1 MSVFRICTA
10 LVAAASLSACAT
22 ITRGSKQKFAVTSE
36 PSGADVKMTNGLS
49 CTTPCKLKID
59 RKSDFV
65 VHVTK
70 EGYTPAEVRVQG
82 KVKGG
87 GVAAGLGNVLLGGV
101 VGLGVDASTGAN
113 LNLTPNPVAFKLV
126 ATTPP
131 VAVPAPDAAATVA
144 PDAPAVPSVGAP
156 ATTAPSAPMPAMAPS
171 QPSPAPAP
179 VVAAPASTTTSN

>member
-1 MSVFRICTA
+1 MSVFRTCTA
-10 LVAAASLSACAT
+10 LVAAASLCACAT

-65 VHVTK
+65 VNVTK
-70 EGYTPAEVRVQG
+70 AGFVPAEVRVQG

-101 VGLGVDASTGAN
+101 VGLGLDASTGAN
-113 LNLTPNPVAFKLV
+113 LNLTPNPVAVKLV
-126 ATTPP
+126 AIAPPAP
-131 VAVPAPDAAATVA
+131 VAAPAPDSAAPVA
-144 PDAPAVPSVGAP
+144 PAAPTADAPATAAP
-156 ATTAPSAPMPAMAPS
+156 AAPVPAAPSAPIAP
-171 QPSPAPAP
+171 
-179 VVAAPASTTTSN
+179 AAPAASVAPAAPATSN